1 MKRPLALV
9 VGALC
14 AALMMGSAS
23 AQTTGVTVTVPVGP
37 AGAIQALVLQAP
49 CGAAGTVSPTA
60 TTTLTLPSTC
70 AAPGA
75 VVTFAS
81 TGVPLASTV
90 IVPASGTGTLVIG
103 SLEPSNPVSLV
114 IPAVPSGAGTV
125 SAIVGGRTCATAT
138 VSSTAT
144 TSMSLPATCVTAGAT
159 ISFTTPGGSLVS
171 TLTVPLTG
179 GATLT
184 LPSLAAVTPVTITVP
199 AGSGLLAA
207 NVNGQACGA
216 TTLATTATT
225 MTLPSTCT
233 TANGSL
239 TFINSA
245 GQQLAAVL
253 AVPASG
259 GATLTVPNLDI
270 AIVRVVLPSAPA
282 GAISIMSGNTVCGTG
297 TVSTATTTTV
307 TLSSACSVPGLPLTF
322 LGGSNVLIAS
332 TLTVPGTITT
342 TNGTLALASLA
353 AVNPLNVQVPAG
365 TGTLNIFVGG
375 KQCMISTLVSTGT
388 TVVTLPVTCALAGQL
403 VTFNINGTPVVPT
416 LTVPASA
423 TGTLVLASLQQVV
436 PTPANTGNAGI
447 DGNNGASGIM
457 LAGLL
462 AIALGGLM
470 GARMLSSRK

>member
-9 VGALC
+9 MGALC
-14 AALMMGSAS
+14 AAIMMGTAS
-23 AQTTGVTVTVPVGP
+23 AQTAGVTITVPAGP
-37 AGAIQALVLQAP
+37 AGTIQALVLQAP

-70 AAPGA
+70 ATPGA

-81 TGVPLASTV
+81 TGVALASTV
-90 IVPASGTGTLVIG
+90 IVPLSGTGTLVIG
-103 SLEPSNPVSLV
+103 SLEPANPVSIV

-159 ISFTTPGGSLVS
+159 ISFTTPGGALVS

-184 LPSLAAVTPVTITVP
+184 LPSLAAVTPVTITLP
-199 AGSGLLAA
+199 TGNGILAA

-216 TTLATTATT
+216 TTLGAAVTTL
-225 MTLPSTCT
+225 TLPSTCA

-239 TFINSA
+239 TFINAA
-245 GQQLAAVL
+245 GQQLATVL
-253 AVPASG
+253 AIPASG
-259 GATLTVPNLDI
+259 GAALSIANLDV
-270 AIVRVVLPSAPA
+270 AVVRVVLPSAPA
-282 GAISIMSGNTVCGTG
+282 GSISIMSGNTVCGTG

-307 TLSSACSVPGLPLTF
+307 TLSSSCSVPGLPLTF
-322 LGGSNVLIAS
+322 VGGSNVLIAS

-342 TNGTLALASLA
+342 SNGTLALASLA
-353 AVNPLNVQVPAG
+353 ALNPLNVQVPAG

-375 KQCMISTLVSTGT
+375 KQCMTSALVSTGT

-403 VTFNINGTPVVPT
+403 ITFTINGTPVVPT
-416 LTVPASA
+416 LTVPASG
-423 TGTLVLASLQQVV
+423 TGTLVLASLQLVA
-436 PTPANTGNAGI
+436 PTPAKTGNAGI
-447 DGNNGASGIM
+447 EGNGSASGLM

-462 AIALGGLM
+462 AVALGD
-470 GARMLSSRK
+470 RK